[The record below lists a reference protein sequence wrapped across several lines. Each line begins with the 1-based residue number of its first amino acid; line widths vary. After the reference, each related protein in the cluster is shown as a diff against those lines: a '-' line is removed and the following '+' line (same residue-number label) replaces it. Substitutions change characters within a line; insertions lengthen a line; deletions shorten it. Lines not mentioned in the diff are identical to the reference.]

1 MALRRLDHVL
11 VLTDDLEATR
21 SFYCEVL
28 GLDVAERPELPF
40 PGYWLSLDGT
50 PCLHVAERSAY
61 EAHAA
66 TMGLA
71 VRAAP
76 VDHLAFAA
84 DADTGLTERVAAAGL
99 RATQNDVPEARMR
112 QLFVEDPNGVRV
124 ELNVAING
132 LAGTG
137 GGG

>member
-21 SFYCEVL
+21 AFYCDVL
-28 GLDVAERPELPF
+28 GLEVGERPELPF
-40 PGYWLSLDGT
+40 PGYWLTLEGM

-61 EAHAA
+61 EAHAT

-71 VRAAP
+71 VGAAP

-84 DADTGLTERVAAAGL
+84 DEAPGLAERVAAAGL
-99 RATQNDVPEARMR
+99 RATENDVPEARLR

-124 ELNVAING
+124 ELNVATHG